1 MKIDVLIQIDV
12 SSNYLLLHSAQTDWP
27 TSWQVEKSR
36 DAGEKT
42 IITYF
47 NGFELRW
54 KDLISR
60 GFRSVFPPSRWLC
73 CTFWRR
79 CSELHT
85 PVLSFQCGLRETEN
99 IFHFDSFTG
108 AFCKRKE
115 QNVCR
120 KELSC
125 VHLQRFGR
133 IRHVWNM
140 NNKYEIT
147 TLTYYFCV

>member
-1 MKIDVLIQIDV
+1 MKIEVLIQIDV

-60 GFRSVFPPSRWLC
+60 GFRSVFPPSRWLF

-115 QNVCR
+115 QMCAGKNSAVFTCR
-120 KELSC
+120 ALGEYDT
-125 VHLQRFGR
+125 
-133 IRHVWNM
+133 
-140 NNKYEIT
+140 YEIWT
-147 TLTYYFCV
+147 TNMK